1 MYQMPKLATREMP
14 LFINFE
20 RMTPD
25 FSINDHAGKP
35 QTLSSMMGINGVVLG
50 FIGEIWNPVNIQRII
65 WLQKHAHSIHRSGY
79 KLALVTRDPSQM
91 LYGYYVSS
99 LTPPPFPLLA
109 DVEGDVHSI
118 FDMAGRSGMVVLD
131 RTKVARHK
139 WEMPVDRIWPRLTD
153 IMGILEAA

>member
-1 MYQMPKLATREMP
+1 MFQIPKLATREMP
-14 LFINFE
+14 RFFNME

-25 FSINDHAGKP
+25 FSIYDHAGKP
-35 QTLSSMMGINGVVLG
+35 QTLSNMLGGNGVVIG
-50 FIGEIWNPVNIQRII
+50 FIGDIWNPVNIQRII

-79 KLALVTRDPSQM
+79 KLALVTRDQPQM

-109 DVEGDVHSI
+109 DVDGAIHSL
-118 FDMAGRSGMVVLD
+118 FDMMGRSGMVVLD

-139 WEMPVDRIWPRLTD
+139 WEMPAPVAGSD
-153 IMGILEAA
+153 AAA